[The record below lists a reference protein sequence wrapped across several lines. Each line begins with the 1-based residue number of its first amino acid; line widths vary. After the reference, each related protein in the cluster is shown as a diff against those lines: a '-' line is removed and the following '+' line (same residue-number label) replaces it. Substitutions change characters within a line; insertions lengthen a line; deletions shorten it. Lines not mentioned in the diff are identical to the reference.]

1 MRMKKTLRK
10 TGILGAA
17 LVLSVACSKKKSSS
31 TAAAPDG
38 SAAPTEDALVTLAT
52 GSLQLASDVTIL
64 PGNDAANASLAL
76 NGSKEVSFKLLDD
89 SNKTVR
95 LRVTNEAFQDVE
107 QAGSIMCML
116 GQTKFWEKANAGV
129 YQAQIDQ
136 NLCGKNGGGGGDQ
149 SQGGGSDQSPQLQV
163 VYVNSVR
170 EEGKPLIATMR
181 VAAGEGKEDA
191 WYHVKAIV
199 VEPPS
204 ETAPA
209 GIFDMHYT
217 AHMGSEIG
225 ESGFIRTR
233 RLPGG
238 GEFVLENGSSGK
250 DGGGS
255 NHVSTGIAQLTFVD
269 ENTVTGFV
277 HSDSSGSQEGRSFS
291 SVGKARFDANF
302 LNVDYTQTYTHDG
315 KTESSPTLGC
325 YDLHKY
331 KTAMFRYNLFD
342 AKGSLVK
349 VNSGFPIEVTVDGQ
363 MIHGWA
369 GYYGLWTNNQ
379 SLASGTTV
387 NKVSWTGGQKVSTP
401 YTIFSAPGKLT
412 KLTKATTTLSALKG
426 ADMNYY
432 DNGSNYNVKW
442 DGKTL
447 SKTAKI
453 TNGKNGPEEEAASGE
468 ITIPQWGAGV
478 YVPSLNAQIRI
489 PPNTTL
495 SDALV
500 LAYHAEATVSGSKTD
515 APTCNLVCF
524 QNCPNMTPTAANFQ
538 RSTSGSMGPM
548 VSDLYKKIDAPSGW
562 GQSGAKTNQT
572 QTIASPLATY
582 QWDAATQNLKDV
594 ATSTLFTLP
603 SGLPTDQN
611 QAQQLN
617 NIWSGALVC
626 ADVYAALDKTID
638 PFRME
643 QNIDSFYRFSSGA
656 QAWNQYTSLKDS
668 NGTIVT
674 FDKPLQ
680 ISYTHTTANDWDAN
694 TDAAFIGK
702 SFRLEYNGPGQLNGI
717 PWKQS
722 KDIGHY
728 MPQFS
733 IKSGVKAGDY
743 TIYPT
748 EGEQRL
754 AKADSA
760 SCAAIPL
767 DSVPEMPELDNVII
781 DNGALGDATSPLLYV
796 SGVATE

>member
-17 LVLSVACSKKKSSS
+17 LVLSVACS
-31 TAAAPDG
+31 
-38 SAAPTEDALVTLAT
+38 
-52 GSLQLASDVTIL
+52 
-64 PGNDAANASLAL
+64 
-76 NGSKEVSFKLLDD
+76 
-89 SNKTVR
+89 
-95 LRVTNEAFQDVE
+95 
-107 QAGSIMCML
+107 
-116 GQTKFWEKANAGV
+116 NAGV

-191 WYHVKAIV
+191 WYHVKAII

-277 HSDSSGSQEGRSFS
+277 HSDSSGTHEGQTFS
-291 SVGKARFDANF
+291 SVGKARFDENF
-302 LNVDYTQTYTHDG
+302 LNVDYNQTYSHDG

-594 ATSTLFTLP
+594 ATSTLFT
-603 SGLPTDQN
+603 
-611 QAQQLN
+611 
-617 NIWSGALVC
+617 
-626 ADVYAALDKTID
+626 
-638 PFRME
+638 
-643 QNIDSFYRFSSGA
+643 
-656 QAWNQYTSLKDS
+656 KDS

-754 AKADSA
+754 AKAESA
-760 SCAAIPL
+760 RCAAIPL